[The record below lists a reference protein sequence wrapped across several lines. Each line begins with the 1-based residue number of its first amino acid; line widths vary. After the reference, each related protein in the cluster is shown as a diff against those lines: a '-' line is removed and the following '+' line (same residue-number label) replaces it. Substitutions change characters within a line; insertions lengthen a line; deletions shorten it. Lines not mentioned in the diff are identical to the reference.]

1 MARTKQP
8 DTQTSKHLG
17 EQTFDITSGKPPSA
31 ALKRIK
37 ATFVDHILWTKFNL
51 RLLWEGKTLQDW
63 VQEEI
68 AKLNKTPL
76 SKFRP
81 IPESERTRVLPS
93 QLPRK
98 HWVPVRV
105 DPEEYRKARWRWS
118 AMGVSMSEWFYKRI
132 VDYCADVDL
141 DAIEK
146 ALTSGRTR
154 GAGEEAEVEVE
165 GGTAERSRLRVVR
178 GRKRT

>member
-1 MARTKQP
+1 MVRASR
-8 DTQTSKHLG
+8 QTSEH
-17 EQTFDITSGKPPSA
+17 TSATPPGKPPSA
-31 ALKRIK
+31 SLKRIK

-68 AKLNKTPL
+68 ARLNRTPL
-76 SKFRP
+76 SKVRP
-81 IPESERTRVLPS
+81 VPESERTRVLPS

-105 DPEEYRKARWRWS
+105 DPEEYQKARWRWS

-132 VDYCADVDL
+132 VEYCADVDL

-146 ALTSGRTR
+146 ALTSGRSR
-154 GAGEEAEVEVE
+154 G
-165 GGTAERSRLRVVR
+165 GGERSEGSVPGPAAEEKSLRMMR
-178 GRKRT
+178 GRKKS